1 MFQCAT
7 IRMSFMGTQASY
19 QLTNPSYAT
28 YEQDVTFLTYMFHKE
43 NCKYG
48 AIVVARSALPAINLR

>member
-1 MFQCAT
+1 
-7 IRMSFMGTQASY
+7 MSFMGTQASY

-48 AIVVARSALPAINLR
+48 AIVVARSAVPAINLRWYT